1 MLVYWCANVVKPHP
15 AGHLVV
21 HLQRA
26 NAAKPGGPIGGP
38 FLAGRSGGP
47 TLPSL
52 VVQLVVHLLWTIGG
66 PFFSLVVHSSEDNT
80 GTKAGGPFYSD
91 NLVGHLGA
99 TGHCYLGGPNQNC
112 WWAIPQKVKFLVG
125 PFLHADWWAI

>member
-1 MLVYWCANVVKPHP
+1 MLSSHTRRAIWWSIFSQPTLPSLVVQS
-15 AGHLVV
+15 LV

-38 FLAGRSGGP
+38 FLAGHSGGP
-47 TLPSL
+47 TLLSL

-80 GTKAGGPFYSD
+80 GVLKHS
-91 NLVGHLGA
+91 
-99 TGHCYLGGPNQNC
+99 YLGGPTQSC
-112 WWAIPQKVKFLVG
+112 WRSIHQKVPLVCHLRG
-125 PFLHADWWAI
+125 PSQVHWRVIQQEE